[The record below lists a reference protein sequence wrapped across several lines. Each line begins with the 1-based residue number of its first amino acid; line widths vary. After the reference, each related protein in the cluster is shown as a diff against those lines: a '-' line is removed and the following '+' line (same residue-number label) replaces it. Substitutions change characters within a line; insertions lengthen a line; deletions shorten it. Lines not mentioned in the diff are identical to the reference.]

1 MKVYLDVAVITNTV
15 VTLLCLE
22 ITAKLLHRRISNK
35 RLFIAS
41 TVGGLMSLLIIVP
54 TISYP
59 AAVAVTA
66 AKILGMP
73 LITVLAFKFKGFA
86 LLIKSTIIFT
96 LSQFVYTAV
105 VLILWDLSDSKLIYV
120 RNYTIYFNISIMQ
133 ITLAIILTYV
143 LLTIVE
149 IIRRTSNSSGSFNA
163 TYTCGNY
170 QLTLP
175 AIADTGNK
183 LCDSFSGE
191 SVVILYCDDLY
202 YHFGL
207 DMPDSLASGKFR
219 LLPFE
224 TIGGSGIIAVTYM
237 GNVVIANERSV
248 YSDVRCC
255 IGIAKSEGKRARA
268 IFNPE
273 IIN

>member
-22 ITAKLLHRRISNK
+22 ITAKLLHRRISSK

-41 TVGGLMSLLIIVP
+41 TIGGSLSLLIVVP

-59 AAVAVTA
+59 AAVIVTVV
-66 AKILGMP
+66 KILGMP
-73 LITVLAFKFKGFA
+73 LITLTAFNFRGSAMF
-86 LLIKSTIIFT
+86 IKCTAIFT
-96 LSQFVYTAV
+96 MSQFVYTAV

-120 RNYTIYFNISIMQ
+120 RNYTIYFNISVFQ
-133 ITLAIILTYV
+133 ITLAIIFTYV

-149 IIRRTSNSSGSFNA
+149 IIRRTAKHSGKFNA
-163 TYTCGNY
+163 TYSCGNY

-175 AIADTGNK
+175 AVADTGNR
-183 LCDSFSGE
+183 LCDNFSGE

-207 DMPDSLASGKFR
+207 DMPESLITGKFR

-224 TIGGSGIIAVTYM
+224 TINGSGIIAVTYM
-237 GNVVIANERSV
+237 GNIVIANDNSV
-248 YSDVRCC
+248 YSDIRCC
-255 IGIAKSEGKRARA
+255 IGIAKSDGKKARA

>member
-22 ITAKLLHRRISNK
+22 ITAKLLRRRISNK

-41 TVGGLMSLLIIVP
+41 IVGGLMSLLIIVK
-54 TISYP
+54 TDSYP
-59 AAVAVTA
+59 AAVAVTII
-66 AKILGMP
+66 KFLGMP
-73 LITVLAFKFKGFA
+73 LVAVIAFRFKGFA
-86 LLIKSTIIFT
+86 QLIKCTAVFTI
-96 LSQFVYTAV
+96 SQFVYTVV

-133 ITLAIILTYV
+133 ITLAIILTYII
-143 LLTIVE
+143 LTLVE
-149 IIRRTSNSSGSFNA
+149 VIRRTTESTGTFNA
-163 TYTCGNY
+163 TYSCGNY

-202 YHFGL
+202 YHFRL
-207 DMPDSLASGKFR
+207 DMPDSLMTGKFR

-224 TIGGSGIIAVTYM
+224 TISGSGIIAVTYM

-248 YSDVRCC
+248 YSELRCC
-255 IGIAKSEGKRARA
+255 IGIAKSEGKKARA